1 VPLDLI
7 DLGWNDDWARAF
19 APHAA
24 EGLVPARVAI
34 EFNYIYRVYAAAG
47 EVQAQHAGRMR
58 HQALAKEELSA
69 VGDWV
74 ALKPSPGEATGTIE
88 AVLPR
93 RSKFS
98 RKVAGELTEE
108 QIVAANIDT
117 VFIVMGLDGDYNP
130 RRLERYLVLTHE
142 SGANPVVILNKS
154 DIADHLSDD
163 MDEIQAMAVGIPV
176 HAVSAKT
183 RSGVEVIERYLGR
196 GITGALL
203 GSSGVGKSTLV
214 NALVGEDMLKTK
226 EVRAHDSRGRHT
238 TRHRHLIVLPDN
250 RGLLIDTPGMRE
262 LQLWTQPDSARE
274 TFEDIETL
282 AAGCHFT
289 DCRHR
294 EEPRCAVKQA
304 IADGTLTPAR
314 LESYVKLQDESQALE
329 MRKNVREQINVK
341 RKFKTVSQSM
351 KKFYRDRE

>member
-1 VPLDLI
+1 MPFDLA
-7 DLGWNDDWARAF
+7 DLGWNDDWAHRF
-19 APHAA
+19 AAHAA

-34 EFNYIYRVYAAAG
+34 EFNYIYRVYAASG

-74 ALKPSPGEATGTIE
+74 ALRPSPGEATGTIE

-130 RRLERYLVLTHE
+130 RRLERYLVLASE
-142 SGANPVVILNKS
+142 SGADPVVILNKA
-154 DIADHLSDD
+154 DVADHLSDD
-163 MDEIQAMAVGIPV
+163 MEEIQALAVGIPV

-183 RSGVEVIERYLGR
+183 GSGVGTIEHYLGR
-196 GITGALL
+196 GRTGALL

-214 NALVGEDMLKTK
+214 NALVGEDMLATK

-238 TRHRHLIVLPDN
+238 TRHRHLIVLPDT

-262 LQLWTQPDSARE
+262 LQLWTQPESARD

-304 IADGTLTPAR
+304 VDEGTLAPGR
-314 LESYVKLQDESQALE
+314 LENYVKLQDESQALE
-329 MRKNVREQINVK
+329 IRKSVREQINVK
-341 RKFKTVSQSM
+341 RKFKTISQSM
-351 KKFYRDRE
+351 KKFYKERE